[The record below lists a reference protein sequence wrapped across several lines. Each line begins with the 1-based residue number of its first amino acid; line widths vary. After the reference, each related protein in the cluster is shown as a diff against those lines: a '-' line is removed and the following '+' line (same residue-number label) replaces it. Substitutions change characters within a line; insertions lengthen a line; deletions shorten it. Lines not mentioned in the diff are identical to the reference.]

1 MTSQKLQRPAAKY
14 QRWVRIASLAIGA
27 VVLLA
32 FLGLDPLLRSMTKR
46 DRAQGIAKEGTATV
60 VDLHLA
66 KLDDYERPIP
76 ASVLIRF
83 QGSLYPT
90 EKVFGFSALRLA
102 GPAHILYRV
111 GPSGRIYIDR
121 VEPIAEPKTP
131 H

>member
-1 MTSQKLQRPAAKY
+1 MTSNLHRPAAKN
-14 QRWVRIASLAIGA
+14 QRWVRIAIFAIGT

-46 DRAQGIAKEGTATV
+46 DRGAGIPNQGTATV

-66 KLDDYERPIP
+66 KLDDYDRPIP

-83 QGSLYPT
+83 QGKLYPT
-90 EKVFGFSALRLA
+90 EKVFGFAELHVNA
-102 GPAHILYRV
+102 PAHILYRL

-121 VEPIAEPKTP
+121 VEPIANPKTP
-131 H
+131 